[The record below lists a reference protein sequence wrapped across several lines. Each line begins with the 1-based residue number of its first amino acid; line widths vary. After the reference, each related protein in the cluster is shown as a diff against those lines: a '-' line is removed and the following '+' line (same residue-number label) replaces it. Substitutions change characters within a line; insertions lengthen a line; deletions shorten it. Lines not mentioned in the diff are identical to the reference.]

1 MIIVLLI
8 PCQID
13 GSGSYTSD
21 SLPFPYLSAPPSY
34 PDLDPGFETEDDTL
48 SDSGSDEP
56 DDSFSDDSFEQR
68 LAKGRITIKIVSLLR
83 YVFKLFFTLFTNG
96 Y

>member
-1 MIIVLLI
+1 MV
-8 PCQID
+8 QV
-13 GSGSYTSD
+13 
-21 SLPFPYLSAPPSY
+21 PFPYLSAPPSY
-34 PDLDPGFETEDDTL
+34 ANLDPGFENEDDTL

-56 DDSFSDDSFEQR
+56 DNSFSDDSFEQQ

-96 Y
+96 YW

>member
-1 MIIVLLI
+1 MATGLRSLYWPWLI
-8 PCQID
+8 N
-13 GSGSYTSD
+13 TSD
-21 SLPFPYLSAPPSY
+21 PLPFPYLSAPPF
-34 PDLDPGFETEDDTL
+34 LDPGFETEDDDTL

-56 DDSFSDDSFEQR
+56 DDLFSNDSFEQQ

-83 YVFKLFFTLFTNG
+83 YVMDVPQIIFHTV